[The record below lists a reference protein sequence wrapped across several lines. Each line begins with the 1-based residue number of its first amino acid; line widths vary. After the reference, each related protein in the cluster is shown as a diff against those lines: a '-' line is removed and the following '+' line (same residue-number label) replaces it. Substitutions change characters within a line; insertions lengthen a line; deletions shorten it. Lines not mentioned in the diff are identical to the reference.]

1 MKTIRTYNQI
11 SVKGLDRLLAA
22 GYEVAEKTEQ
32 PDALM
37 LRSYKMQVEDILPTV
52 KAIGR
57 AGAGVNNIP
66 LEACTGRGIPVFNAP
81 GANANAVKELVL
93 AGMLLSSRGILQGID
108 YVSTL
113 DRSLDEKAMNVLLEA
128 EKKRFKGNELAG
140 KTIGIIGLGA
150 IGSKIADMALSL
162 GMSVLGYDPAISV
175 EAAWRLPSEVERI
188 ESISSVLARADFV
201 TLHLPVLDATR
212 NLINRDTLAACRPE
226 TVLLN
231 FSRKEI
237 VDSAAVAEALNNK
250 VFAQYVA
257 DFPVPELIGLPGC
270 LLMPHIGA
278 STDEA
283 EDNCAIMVA
292 EQLKDFLEHG
302 NVVNAV
308 NFPALKMPRDNGAF
322 RMTITNHNVPTM
334 LGSIT
339 TVLAQ
344 ANLNVIDLLNKSR
357 GEIAYNIID
366 LADKPSAQVVADLQA
381 IDGVINIRLL

>member
-22 GYEVAEKTEQ
+22 GYEVTENTTQ
-32 PDALM
+32 PDAVM
-37 LRSYKMQVEDILPTV
+37 LRSYKMQVDDILPTV

-66 LEACTGRGIPVFNAP
+66 LEDCTRRGIPVFNAP

-93 AGMLLSSRGILQGID
+93 AGMLLSSRGILEGIE

-113 DRSLDEKAMNVLLEA
+113 DKTSDEQSMNVLLEG

-201 TLHLPVLDATR
+201 TLHLPVLEATR

-237 VDSAAVAEALNNK
+237 VDSSAVAEALQNN
-250 VFAQYVA
+250 VFAKYVA
-257 DFPVPELIGLPGC
+257 DFPVPELIGLSGC
-270 LLMPHIGA
+270 ILMPHIGA

-292 EQLKDFLEHG
+292 DQLKDFLQNG
-302 NVVNAV
+302 NIVNAV
-308 NFPALKMPRDNGAF
+308 NFPALKMTRDTNAF
-322 RMTITNHNVPTM
+322 RITITNHNVPTM

-339 TVLAQ
+339 AVLAE

-357 GEIAYNIID
+357 GEVAYNIID
-366 LADKPSAQVVADLQA
+366 LADKPASEVIAALEA
-381 IDGVINIRLL
+381 IEGVINIRLL